1 MNIFQTFLSSFQTI
15 TFTLLPISHFAFIWD
30 QYVQRLK
37 LKLWG
42 LQKRLYKRTFQ
53 FPLVNFCY
61 ISVFLSFCLS
71 IFLSIFPFCVCF
83 YVFFRLKSIFD
94 WIFEIPF
101 RRTQSDLS
109 HFLGLNWKL
118 KISPFFI
125 LKIFSFLL
133 RHKWWQQQKNE
144 TRSTPRIK
152 FVRSNLH
159 LKKTHSPH

>member
-1 MNIFQTFLSSFQTI
+1 LNIFKLFFLPFKQ
-15 TFTLLPISHFAFIWD
+15 LLLLFY
-30 QYVQRLK
+30 QYHILHSYEINMFK
-37 LKLWG
+37 G
-42 LQKRLYKRTFQ
+42 LNWNCGVYRKVYKCKFQ
-53 FPLVNFCY
+53 FPLVNFSY

-71 IFLSIFPFCVCF
+71 IFLSIFFAFWVCF

-118 KISPFFI
+118 KSSPFFI

-133 RHKWWQQQKNE
+133 RHKWWQQQKSE
-144 TRSTPRIK
+144 TRSTPPISL
-152 FVRSNLH
+152 VRNNLS
-159 LKKTHSPH
+159 LKK